1 MQKKKKAKKLT
12 ATKVQTIVNAAI
24 RRRDGECIVRDGK
37 HSCAGDLTASHYY
50 CVGGCS
56 TFRFYPPNIHTQ
68 CFGHHGIH
76 EHGREPFF
84 YRRWMQE
91 YRPDALE
98 FMETHWGAVI
108 KYDQETLHEIKRLA
122 ETDDLDG
129 LSVYIAGKIENN

>member
-1 MQKKKKAKKLT
+1 VLKKKKAKKLT

-24 RRRDGECIVRDGK
+24 RRVTGSASSGTETLLRGRLDGESLLLCRRMLDVPVLSAE
-37 HSCAGDLTASHYY
+37 H
-50 CVGGCS
+50 
-56 TFRFYPPNIHTQ
+56 HTQ

-129 LSVYIAGKIENN
+129 LQNT